1 LFTGRPILL
10 LAAFACMSLVSKK
23 PARREAFSFGETNPT
38 SKINRCKLGRTNPS
52 RFAEGSHWAGR
63 ARAATACRCRI
74 ASCRET
80 ALQSFWTFCTNEA
93 NGKKPK
99 ETTFQDEQYARWTI
113 EDAKFDHCGRSE
125 PADTGRLRDPE
136 ALHCGIHTSLAG
148 FLLKRD
154 RVSRET
160 QQRVPA
166 GCQKWYSKGTR

>member
-1 LFTGRPILL
+1 LAERTQADLPKARTGQDELEPRRPAD
-10 LAAFACMSLVSKK
+10 AASLVVEKLRYNHFGHFAQTKPTGKSQRKQRSKMNNT
-23 PARREAFSFGETNPT
+23 RDGQLRMRSST
-38 SKINRCKLGRTNPS
+38 I
-52 RFAEGSHWAGR
+52 AG
-63 ARAATACRCRI
+63 A
-74 ASCRET
+74 
-80 ALQSFWTFCTNEA
+80 
-93 NGKKPK
+93 G
-99 ETTFQDEQYARWTI
+99 
-113 EDAKFDHCGRSE
+113 SE